1 MYEII
6 IRDYIN
12 KLTEQDIIEYSKRK
26 NIELN
31 DDEDKIL
38 YLYAKNYWRE
48 FYKGYPKDLIEEL
61 KEKLR
66 PQTFKTLYKIYI
78 DLKQKLN

>member
-31 DDEDKIL
+31 DDEVKIL

-61 KEKLR
+61 REKLR
-66 PQTFKTLYKIYI
+66 PQTFNTLYKMYV
-78 DLKQKLN
+78 DLKNKFN

>member
-31 DDEDKIL
+31 DDEVKIL

-66 PQTFKTLYKIYI
+66 PQTFNTLYKMYV
-78 DLKQKLN
+78 DLKNKFN

>member
-31 DDEDKIL
+31 DDEVKIL

-61 KEKLR
+61 REKLR

>member
-31 DDEDKIL
+31 DDEVKIL

-66 PQTFKTLYKIYI
+66 PQTFKTLCRIYI
-78 DLKQKLN
+78 DLRRGLN

>member
-31 DDEDKIL
+31 DDEVKIL

-66 PQTFKTLYKIYI
+66 LQTFKTLYKIYI

>member
-31 DDEDKIL
+31 DDEVKIL

>member
-31 DDEDKIL
+31 DDEVKIL

-78 DLKQKLN
+78 DLKQKPN

>member
-31 DDEDKIL
+31 DDEVKIL

-61 KEKLR
+61 REKLR
-66 PQTFKTLYKIYI
+66 PQTFNTLYKIYV
-78 DLKQKLN
+78 DLKNKFN